1 MTHKRPLKV
10 GLHIPHQTWGMGGQT
25 PRWSDMLGMSQ
36 LAEHVGFDSLWLVD
50 HFLSPR
56 GAPVWRGGPPTPVDG
71 EQRGFW
77 ECGSLLAALAA
88 SVPRVE
94 LGTLVMCTNYR
105 NPGLLSNMV
114 NTIDE
119 ISDGRVIL
127 GLGAGD
133 ASFEHKAFGFPYEQ
147 RVGRFEE
154 ALTIITDLL
163 NDKESNFNGVHYQT
177 QDAVLRPRGPRPQ
190 GMPIMIG
197 ALGTGPRMMRIVAQ
211 YADMWNGW
219 LVHSRSWAD
228 AVAPL
233 REKVDAACEAYGRDP
248 ATLDRSVAIRVAVLD
263 QPEPTGQAIRG
274 TSEQIADALRDHAA
288 AGINHVQILL
298 TPETPAGIEALAPAL
313 ELLDKG

>member
-1 MTHKRPLKV
+1 
-10 GLHIPHQTWGMGGQT
+10 
-25 PRWSDMLGMSQ
+25 MLSMSQ
-36 LAEHVGFDSLWLVD
+36 LAQQVGFDSLWLVD
-50 HFLSPR
+50 HFLAPR
-56 GAPVWRGGPPTPVDG
+56 GAPIWRGGPPTSPDS

-105 NPGLLSNMV
+105 SPGLLANMV
-114 NTIDE
+114 DTIDE
-119 ISDGRVIL
+119 ISGGRVIL

-133 ASFEHKAFGFPYEQ
+133 AAFEHTAFGFPYDQ

-154 ALTIITDLL
+154 ALTIIQGLL
-163 NDKESNFNGVHYQT
+163 KEEVHTFEGKHYQIK
-177 QDAVLRPRGPRPQ
+177 DAVLRPRGPRPE

-211 YADMWNGW
+211 HADMWNGW

-274 TSEQIADALRDHAA
+274 SSEQIADALRDHAA

-313 ELLDKG
+313 ELLDQG